1 MSGSTPPRGWRQI
14 VADPSVRPARLPQAD
29 SQDSTRGLV
38 TNHQQSR
45 ADRAVVEQ
53 AARPLRD
60 RAIADGYA
68 GYEGKHLAFG
78 MALVLHELAR
88 HLRDLQT
95 TLDLPADSVSSQL
108 SAR

>member
-1 MSGSTPPRGWRQI
+1 
-14 VADPSVRPARLPQAD
+14 
-29 SQDSTRGLV
+29 V

-53 AARPLRD
+53 AARRLRD

-68 GYEGKHLAFG
+68 GYECKHLAFG

-95 TLDLPADSVSSQL
+95 SDLTVRAALLLLIAVVVGIVAGLLAIEASADK
-108 SAR
+108 AAA

>member
-1 MSGSTPPRGWRQI
+1 M
-14 VADPSVRPARLPQAD
+14 
-29 SQDSTRGLV
+29 

-53 AARPLRD
+53 AARRLRD
-60 RAIADGYA
+60 RAVADGYA
-68 GYEGKHLAFG
+68 GYECKHLAFG

-95 TLDLPADSVSSQL
+95 TLDLADRLLDHPPVCRAQVQGL
-108 SAR
+108 LLIVRQPRRDGRGADWGFEKTLTV